1 MRSTQKLSIL
11 GGGDLSASLK
21 KMETYT
27 GQLLYREREFSR
39 HRFVINR
46 FIKFRI
52 IDPINIDALQF
63 NRGTQE

>member
-11 GGGDLSASLK
+11 GGDLSASLK
-21 KMETYT
+21 KVETYT

-52 IDPINIDALQF
+52 IDPISIDALQF